1 MYDRQKELEEEWWYH
16 YNAKCDYI
24 AELKKEHKDEG
35 TAEDYDFVDDEYN
48 SMTNEEI
55 IEYNKQWSKYGLG
68 LPLKK

>member
-1 MYDRQKELEEEWWYH
+1 MNDRQKELEEEWWYH

-24 AELKKEHKDEG
+24 AELKMEHKDEG
-35 TAEDYDFVDDEYN
+35 TTEDYDFVDDEYN

-55 IEYNKQWSKYGLG
+55 IEYNKQWSKYGMG